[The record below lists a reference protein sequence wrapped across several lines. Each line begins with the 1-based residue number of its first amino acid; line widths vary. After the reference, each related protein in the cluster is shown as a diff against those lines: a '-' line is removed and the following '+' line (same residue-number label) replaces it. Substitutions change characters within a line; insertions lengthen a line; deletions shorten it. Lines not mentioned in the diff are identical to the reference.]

1 MTRTLAARTR
11 ALVVSLAA
19 LAALPLLLSA
29 APTTPGAAALPA
41 TPPAPL
47 DEPVAVFAGLEGDWV
62 GTFVGFD
69 AAGKELYRIAVKQ
82 SYRRVD
88 ATTQEVVLADTDA
101 SGKTTK
107 GKGRNVATRR
117 ADGTLELRCIVDKE
131 NGDHVEHEGRLVK
144 GPDGDEELIWFVQ
157 REGRSETFRERCLG
171 DGKDARYEID
181 GMGRYGDS
189 LVLMAGRY
197 RRP

>member
-1 MTRTLAARTR
+1 MIRTLSARTR
-11 ALVVSLAA
+11 ALVAA
-19 LAALPLLLSA
+19 ASALVALPLLLSA
-29 APTTPGAAALPA
+29 APRPSAL
-41 TPPAPL
+41 L
-47 DEPVAVFAGLEGDWV
+47 DEPAAVFAGLDGDWI
-62 GTFVGFD
+62 GTFVGWD
-69 AAGKELYRIAVKQ
+69 AAGKELYRITVKQ

-101 SGKTTK
+101 AGKTTK

-117 ADGTLELRCIVDKE
+117 ADGTLELRCIVDKD

-157 REGRSETFRERCLG
+157 REGRSETFRERRLG
-171 DGKDARYEID
+171 NGADARYEID